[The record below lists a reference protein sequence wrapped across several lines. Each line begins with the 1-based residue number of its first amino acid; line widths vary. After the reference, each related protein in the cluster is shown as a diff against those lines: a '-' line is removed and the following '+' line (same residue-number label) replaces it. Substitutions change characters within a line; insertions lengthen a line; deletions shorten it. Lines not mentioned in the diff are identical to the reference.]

1 MLKKLLLA
9 VLLVFCIT
17 AGAYAAP
24 ENNVQVQTDN
34 PPVPKGACG
43 QAGSLSLTF
52 ANKTEVNPVNGT
64 IIARLTPGVTLCR
77 TVDFYVRIADNTSKA
92 AKLGGVIQGNF
103 TAIGV
108 VGADVTLRVK
118 GVMGAGELSIMPL
131 NGTLRSGDNEMK
143 IVLFDEKAAP
153 AGELLDASV
162 VSYNSS
168 NGKFYNST
176 KVGALGGA
184 DFNEAQHNVAAED
197 NVLCVAVPDAYA
209 AGTVQLYLESVQKLF
224 TFLKPDNVI
233 AVIGGGITAKFVDPK
248 IPNLT
253 APLAEAGDQAA
264 AATCDKEY
272 ETGTGLCTPNY
283 AAGKRGHLAID
294 LGAPLAGGLYTIE
307 MEILV
312 DGVSGDHGAYF
323 AAAEQGIQLAD
334 KVNPTLTNPFGP
346 TGTYKNKGYFNGETK
361 VSGTPTGGCTREDK
375 EKITKF
381 RGTVDLKAADV
392 AGKKYLRFNVPTIA
406 VPGLTATDVVS
417 VRVALRKG
425 ACKTLFEGTRELFT
439 MVKACSEAAGT
450 GALFFPYFAGTVGN
464 FWNGLALVNPGSEE
478 VNATLEIVEEKGN
491 TGKLTLTVPAKGIV
505 VKLVENL
512 SKEPGFQAGGNN
524 TGEMGEARSYINVKT
539 TGGNL
544 KGFAMMSN
552 GGDSMGYTVP

>member
-1 MLKKLLLA
+1 ML
-9 VLLVFCIT
+9 
-17 AGAYAAP
+17 Y
-24 ENNVQVQTDN
+24 
-34 PPVPKGACG
+34 
-43 QAGSLSLTF
+43 
-52 ANKTEVNPVNGT
+52 
-64 IIARLTPGVTLCR
+64 VT
-77 TVDFYVRIADNTSKA
+77 
-92 AKLGGVIQGNF
+92 
-103 TAIGV
+103 
-108 VGADVTLRVK
+108 
-118 GVMGAGELSIMPL
+118 
-131 NGTLRSGDNEMK
+131 
-143 IVLFDEKAAP
+143 
-153 AGELLDASV
+153 
-162 VSYNSS
+162 
-168 NGKFYNST
+168 
-176 KVGALGGA
+176 
-184 DFNEAQHNVAAED
+184 
-197 NVLCVAVPDAYA
+197 VPDAYA

-272 ETGTGLCTPNY
+272 ETGNGLCTPNY
-283 AAGKRGHLAID
+283 AAGKHGHLAID
-294 LGAPLAGGLYTIE
+294 LGAPLARDLYTIE
-307 MEILV
+307 MKILI

-450 GALFFPYFAGTVGN
+450 GALFFSYFAGTVGN
-464 FWNGLALVNPGSEE
+464 F
-478 VNATLEIVEEKGN
+478 
-491 TGKLTLTVPAKGIV
+491 
-505 VKLVENL
+505 
-512 SKEPGFQAGGNN
+512 
-524 TGEMGEARSYINVKT
+524 
-539 TGGNL
+539 
-544 KGFAMMSN
+544 
-552 GGDSMGYTVP
+552 